1 MKTNKNM
8 TAKERIEEL
17 KGFATHTDYEWLTSN
32 FIAGN
37 ALNKL
42 HDSLGLSSGDEYSNP
57 STNYNLRKYKYAKQK
72 LFDFIKE
79 HVEPILELTLEEI
92 DFIYYNLLEGKA
104 WYFDGMEWVKKATK
118 EIEKL
123 KEALNNF

>member
-79 HVEPILELTLEEI
+79 HISP
-92 DFIYYNLLEGKA
+92 FWNLR
-104 WYFDGMEWVKKATK
+104 
-118 EIEKL
+118 
-123 KEALNNF
+123 